1 MGAVQLQGRPGLIGG
16 KSNGLRH
23 LRRQWI
29 DANHLRSDVGR
40 PVGRPEAPARARATD
55 AFVRTCGGEA
65 SAVRVLIRDVAKT
78 DWAVG
83 GELVADRDEPS

>member
-1 MGAVQLQGRPGLIGG
+1 MATCGDNGSMPIISVQMLEGRSVDQ
-16 KSNGLRH
+16 K
-23 LRRQWI
+23 RR
-29 DANHLRSDVGR
+29 LVR
-40 PVGRPEAPARARATD
+40 ELTD

>member
-1 MGAVQLQGRPGLIGG
+1 MPIISVQMWEGRSVDQ
-16 KSNGLRH
+16 K
-23 LRRQWI
+23 RR
-29 DANHLRSDVGR
+29 LVR
-40 PVGRPEAPARARATD
+40 ELTD

-83 GELVADRDEPS
+83 GQLVADRDEES